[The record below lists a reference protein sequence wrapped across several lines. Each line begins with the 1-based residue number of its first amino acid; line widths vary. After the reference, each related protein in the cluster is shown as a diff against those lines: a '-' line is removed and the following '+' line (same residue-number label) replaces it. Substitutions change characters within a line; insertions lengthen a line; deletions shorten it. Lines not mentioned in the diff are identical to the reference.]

1 MIFEVPKKSIFL
13 GQGVMVKVVTDSCSG
28 ITPELARKFG
38 ISVVPLYVQ
47 FGNEVYRDNV
57 DLSTEQFYQKL
68 EKSKIT
74 PTTSTPGPEVFA
86 ELFTTLAEETN
97 EIVAI
102 MFSQMLSGAYG
113 AALQGKTM
121 VTRDCRIEVIDSKLA
136 ISAQMLLV
144 ISAARMARSGAN
156 LDQIVDWVRK
166 AIPRLHIQMT
176 FDTLEYL
183 RKGGRIGMAQAFLGS
198 LLKVNPVL
206 TLKDGLV
213 FPVARLRNRPRA
225 IDYLVDFVR
234 SFSRIEAVAIEDVTT
249 PDDLE
254 ILAERL
260 KGLVSPENFYHSK
273 VDPVVGVHVGPRVLA
288 ACVLEAE

>member
-1 MIFEVPKKSIFL
+1 
-13 GQGVMVKVVTDSCSG
+13 MVKIVTDSCSG
-28 ITPELARKFG
+28 ITPELAQEFG

-57 DLSTEQFYQKL
+57 DLSTREFYQKL
-68 EKSKIT
+68 EESKIA
-74 PTTSTPGPEVFA
+74 PTTSAPGPDVFA
-86 ELFTTLAEETN
+86 EFFTRLAEETD

-102 MFSQMLSGAYG
+102 MLSQMLSGVYV
-113 AALQGKTM
+113 AALKGKTM
-121 VTRDCRIEVIDSKLA
+121 VTKDCRIEIIDSTLA

-144 ISAARMARSGAN
+144 ISAARMARSGDG

-166 AIPRLHIQMT
+166 AIPRIHIQMT

-183 RKGGRIGMAQAFLGS
+183 RKGGRIGKAQAFLGS
-198 LLKVNPVL
+198 LLRVNPIL

-213 FPVARLRNRPRA
+213 YPVARVRNRTKA

-234 SFSRIEAVAIEDVTT
+234 RLSRIEAMAVEDVTT
-249 PDDLE
+249 PEDLE
-254 ILAERL
+254 ILADRL
-260 KGLVSPENFYHSK
+260 KGLVSPENFYRSK